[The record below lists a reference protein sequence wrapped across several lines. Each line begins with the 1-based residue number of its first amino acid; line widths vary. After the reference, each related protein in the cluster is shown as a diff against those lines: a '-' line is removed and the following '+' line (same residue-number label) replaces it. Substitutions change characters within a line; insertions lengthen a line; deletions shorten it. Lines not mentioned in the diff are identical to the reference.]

1 MRRRRYQFT
10 DEAALDLLTEGSAT
24 RITSSFPPGARI
36 CGWQN
41 DLARAA
47 LFLIVE
53 HESFE
58 DVDPGLFPPEYLITI
73 SDLRGTDDEIR
84 ATLEPRDTAA
94 SRIQERM
101 REIGIDV
108 VVAGAR
114 ELGPRS
120 LLVVRVQHE
129 ASQPD
134 MQRFGEDLERQL
146 EGTGV
151 VSIVLDSTCE
161 ATLYAARDP
170 RAYDI
175 GLRHPEAF
183 RGHPQELTG
192 GGLTATAL
200 VAQTLSNE
208 ELARELDRRGWDV
221 VTQPREIRGMDDVT
235 LPAPVL
241 FASELTHAE
250 FVAEATRRGFGLH
263 GASSGVDLRG
273 LDDVTLPELVAHLER
288 LGWSVSGT
296 ELAPPPAIA
305 EDGPNSIALGY
316 ASHVQF
322 VREAHRRGWNLE
334 PRAPHQ
340 DALDAAARERARPDL
355 RGGGRT
361 MLAWEPE
368 GREGT
373 LPAPGPN
380 DIRVV
385 TGISAGSEL
394 PRRDPEDAARG
405 DAGGFLVPNEIA
417 QQVMEAIM
425 EAPEVVGDG
434 ARSAFS
440 GIFRST
446 GFVTSTG
453 EVQPDPT
460 PTPVHEEGTS
470 RQAPVTFPAPR
481 LVDRPFPPQ
490 EPRSALGFPMVTHDA
505 VAPLVRDARGR
516 LRFPSPTGPVPI
528 LEGHREHAVLPSY
541 MDSVHGR
548 VYVIDH
554 NDPATQ
560 AAMNRSLQEG
570 LRNATVRV
578 NGSVLPLGGGDEIR
592 VTHE

>member
-1 MRRRRYQFT
+1 MRRRRYRFT

-41 DLARAA
+41 DLVRAA

-53 HESFE
+53 HESF
-58 DVDPGLFPPEYLITI
+58 DDIDPGLFPPEYEITI
-73 SDLRGTDDEIR
+73 ADLRGTDDEIR

-129 ASQPD
+129 SSQPD

-221 VTQPREIRGMDDVT
+221 VTQPREIRG
-235 LPAPVL
+235 
-241 FASELTHAE
+241 
-250 FVAEATRRGFGLH
+250 
-263 GASSGVDLRG
+263 
-273 LDDVTLPELVAHLER
+273 LDDVTLPELREHLE
-288 LGWSVSGT
+288 
-296 ELAPPPAIA
+296 
-305 EDGPNSIALGY
+305 
-316 ASHVQF
+316 
-322 VREAHRRGWNLE
+322 RRGWNLE

-355 RGGGRT
+355 RGGART

-368 GREGT
+368 GHEGT

-425 EAPEVVGDG
+425 DDPEVVGDG

-440 GIFRST
+440 GIFRSG
-446 GFVTSTG
+446 GFVMSTG

-460 PTPVHEEGTS
+460 HTPVHEEGTS

-528 LEGHREHAVLPSY
+528 LEGHREDAVLPSY

-570 LRNATVRV
+570 LRNATVRI